1 MKFRLPE
8 RCKWLFKG
16 VYYSFTLACLGVSAL
31 VLYKAY
37 LNIHVRFAY
46 WACLGVA
53 ILLYIA
59 VVLLVTRKLRG
70 NAKLVLHSVA
80 LQLLPLCATVSVFCY
95 LAKMDSETVVG
106 AMNKYERKFN
116 DLQSVQKAA
125 AMKNGLDPFESRA
138 DLEENYKALC
148 KEGKLVKISSNS
160 GYVVRELT
168 YSVPYVVPKVE
179 ALLDDIAKSFQE
191 RTNSRVK
198 FEVTSVLRTEEDVAN
213 LRRVNGNASSV
224 SCHCH
229 ATTIDISYVRF
240 SKELLSTQRDSD
252 LRLVLAQAIYEL
264 RDAGRCY
271 VKIEQKQ
278 HCYHIT
284 VR

>member
-1 MKFRLPE
+1 MEIRLPE
-8 RCKWLFKG
+8 RYKRLLKV
-16 VYYSFTLACLGVSAL
+16 VYYLITLACLGASAFA
-31 VLYKAY
+31 LYQAY
-37 LNIHVRFAY
+37 LNLHYRLAY
-46 WACLGVA
+46 WAILGGVL
-53 ILLYIA
+53 LLY
-59 VVLLVTRKLRG
+59 VGGVTLLVHRLHG
-70 NAKLVLHSVA
+70 NVKIIVHSIA
-80 LQLLPLCATVSVFCY
+80 LQLLPLCATLSVFCY
-95 LAKMDSETVVG
+95 LSKMNSEVVVG
-106 AMNKYERKFN
+106 AMNKYEKRFN
-116 DLQSVQKAA
+116 DLQRVQKVAA
-125 AMKNGLDPFESRA
+125 VKNGLAPFESRA
-138 DLEENYKALC
+138 ELEENYKTLC

-160 GYVVRELT
+160 GYVVRKLT

-191 RTNSRVK
+191 RTDSKVK

-213 LRRVNGNASSV
+213 LQKVNGNASSA

-240 SKELLSTQRDSD
+240 SKDMLSASKDRDY
-252 LRLVLAQAIYEL
+252 RLALAQSIYEL
-264 RDAGRCY
+264 RNAGRCY